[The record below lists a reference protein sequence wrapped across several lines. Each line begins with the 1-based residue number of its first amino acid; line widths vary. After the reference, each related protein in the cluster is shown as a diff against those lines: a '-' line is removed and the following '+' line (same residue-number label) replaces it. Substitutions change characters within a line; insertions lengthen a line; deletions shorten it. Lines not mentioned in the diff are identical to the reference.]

1 MWEGKLMSNKVKKVL
16 YHILSILLS
25 ILFIFPLI
33 WMIVSSLKS
42 EAAIFTDMG
51 TFHAFL
57 PSFNTSEWFG
67 AYEAVF
73 ERFNILRYVFNSLL
87 YALSVTIGSIII
99 NSLAGYAF
107 ATINFK
113 FKKILFGL
121 MIALL
126 VIPAETIM
134 ISKFIVADSLNIL
147 NTAWAVILPLIATP
161 LYIYMFTV
169 FFEAISPEVQEA
181 AQIEGANRFQIYW
194 KIMLPMAKPAIATVG
209 TLSFIMSWN
218 DYIWPLMVLTDSD
231 KYPLQIAIT
240 NINNTQ
246 PVYMNQVMAILTIS
260 TIPLIIIYVFFQQH
274 LVEGLGSTGTGE
286 K

>member
-1 MWEGKLMSNKVKKVL
+1 MNKKVRLIL
-16 YHILSILLS
+16 YHILSILLAL
-25 ILFIFPLI
+25 LFIFPLL
-33 WMIVSSLKS
+33 WMVVSSLKP
-42 EAAIFTDMG
+42 EADIFNDMG
-51 TFHAFL
+51 TVQAFL
-57 PSFNTSEWFG
+57 PSSNISEWFG
-67 AYEAVF
+67 AYSSVF
-73 ERFNILRYVFNSLL
+73 ERFNILQYIFNSLV
-87 YALSVTIGSIII
+87 YALSVTVGSILI

-107 ATINFK
+107 ATFDFK
-113 FKKILFGL
+113 FKKTIFGL

-134 ISKFIVADSLNIL
+134 ISKFIVVDKLNIL
-147 NTAWAVILPLIATP
+147 NTPAAVILPLIATP

-169 FFEAISPEVQEA
+169 FFEAISKEVQEA
-181 AQIEGANRFQIYW
+181 AELEGANRFQIYW
-194 KIMLPMAKPAIATVG
+194 KAMLPMAKPAIATVG

-218 DYIWPLMVLTDSD
+218 DYIWPLMVLTDSS

-246 PVYMNQVMAILTIS
+246 PVYMNQVMALLTIS